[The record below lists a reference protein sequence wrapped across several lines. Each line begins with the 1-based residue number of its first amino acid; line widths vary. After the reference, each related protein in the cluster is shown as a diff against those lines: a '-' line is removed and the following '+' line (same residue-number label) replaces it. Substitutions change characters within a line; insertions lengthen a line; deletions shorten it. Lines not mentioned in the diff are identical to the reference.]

1 MFDANLCRVPV
12 GHNIW
17 VKFCGR
23 HSNHGDNSGI
33 IGSVYRCEVIK
44 NTGIDEE
51 MVIAVHK
58 GHLRFKRRFYN
69 DQDTSVVNV
78 SYDDTGDRWVS
89 YDGHLSI
96 LDT

>member
-1 MFDANLCRVPV
+1 MFDANLCAVPE

-17 VKFCGR
+17 VKFCGEP
-23 HSNHGDNSGI
+23 HKYGDTSGI

-44 NTGIDEE
+44 NTGIDDE

-69 DQDTSVVNV
+69 DQDIKVVDV
-78 SYDDTGDRWVS
+78 SYGETGDRWVS
-89 YDGHLSI
+89 YEGHLTFADI
-96 LDT
+96 